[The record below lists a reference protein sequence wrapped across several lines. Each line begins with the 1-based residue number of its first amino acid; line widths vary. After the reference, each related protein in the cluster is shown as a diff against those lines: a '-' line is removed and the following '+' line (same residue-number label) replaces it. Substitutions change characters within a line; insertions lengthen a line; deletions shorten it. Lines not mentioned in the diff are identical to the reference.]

1 MMRRVAIGVLG
12 LALVLTTG
20 RTAPALFHFAH
31 ISEVNAQG
39 GGDPGTQYVEI
50 TMETILQNLV
60 TDSILSAWDCTGVH
74 LGDQLV
80 VPGDV
85 SAGQDVPWIMATTSP
100 VGGITPDFVL
110 PAANLPACGQVC
122 WGAPVDGDG
131 TPVDPGSWDHSDPTL
146 YIDCV
151 AYGGYTGT
159 LGANAGTAS
168 PLPPGDG
175 TFSLTRITDTGSS
188 LADFDLRCPTPE
200 NNMEMVGDF
209 GPCSE
214 GTTTTTTMVGG
225 TTTTTTTLPA
235 GSEPLSGKKIDLRV
249 KKGETK
255 KLLVISKDSTLTLG
269 RGNGSADDPVEH
281 GGRLTIASSSAAGA
295 FLQEF
300 PLDGEWDYI
309 KKAGDE
315 RGYKWKS
322 KTSPIRKVLV
332 KPGKVIK
339 ILGKGTGMGFDLDAD
354 PDPVAVELRAGG
366 HRWCWSF
373 GGETKFKADKRW
385 SAKNAGAP
393 SACGP

>member
-12 LALVLTTG
+12 LVLAMAG
-20 RTAPALFHFAH
+20 ARPAAGAFHFAH
-31 ISEVNAQG
+31 ISEVNVQG
-39 GGDPGTQYVEI
+39 GGDPGSQYVEV
-50 TMETILQNLV
+50 TMEAVLQRFV
-60 TDSILSAWDCTGVH
+60 TNTVLGAWDCDGDH
-74 LGDQLV
+74 LGDQLLV
-80 VPGDV
+80 DSDV
-85 SAGQDVPWIMATTSP
+85 ATAGNGVPWIMATTSP
-100 VGGITPDFVL
+100 IGGITPDFTI

-122 WGAPVDGDG
+122 WGAPLDGAL
-131 TPVDPGSWDHSDPTL
+131 PADPGTWDHSDPTL
-146 YIDCV
+146 YTDCV

-200 NNMEMVGDF
+200 NNMEMAGDF
-209 GPCSE
+209 GPCSD
-214 GTTTTTTMVGG
+214 GTTTTTIGG
-225 TTTTTTTLPA
+225 STTTTTTLPGA
-235 GSEPLSGKKIDLRV
+235 GAREPLTGKKIDLRT

-255 KLLVISKDSTLTLG
+255 KLLVISKDGALTLG

-300 PLDGEWDYI
+300 PLDGEWNYI
-309 KKAGDE
+309 KKAGDG

-354 PDPVAVELRAGG
+354 PAPTTVELRAGG

-385 SAKNAGAP
+385 RAKNAGAP